1 MGILGLGYMGLAT
14 AAAFARHGVTT
25 VGYDVLPDRRAAVRA
40 GMSPFHED
48 GLEELLQTE
57 VRSGRLT
64 VAETMADVA
73 ERAAVIFLCLPTP
86 PRDDGEIDLRPIEG
100 GAAELGRALARVDGF
115 RVVVVKSTVV
125 PGTTETVVGPAL
137 LGASGKTGDQIAVA
151 SNPEFL
157 AEGRMVEDALHPD
170 RIVVGVSHP
179 RAAELLRSLYA
190 VFDSPLIVVTP
201 AGAEMTK
208 YASNSFLALKISF
221 ANELAR
227 FAEQVGVNVDDV
239 VRGVGSDPRIGHR
252 FLQAGPGFG
261 GSCFS
266 KDVQAFARAARDRGV
281 RLSLVEQIMTVN
293 DAQTRHAGDLIA
305 GQLPEGKGTVALLG
319 LAFKEGTDDLR
330 ESRALP
336 IVERLAGAGIEVR
349 AHDPVSSGKFA
360 TWLQGRPVDIRDRV
374 RICAAAEETVTG
386 ADVAA
391 LQVPWP
397 EYLSWPS
404 AWTRAMRHPVL
415 VDLRRAFS
423 EDRAAAEHL
432 RLVRLGDGRPGV
444 GTVPPASSGSAR
456 QGAPDA
462 GVPRPALRAARSE
475 GTG

>member
-1 MGILGLGYMGLAT
+1 VGILGLGYMGLAT

-25 VGYDVLPDRRAAVRA
+25 IGYDVLPDRRAAVRA
-40 GMSPFHED
+40 GTSPFHED
-48 GLEELLQTE
+48 GLEELLRTE
-57 VRSGRLT
+57 VQGGRLT
-64 VAETMADVA
+64 VAETMAEVA

-100 GAAELGRALARVDGF
+100 GATELGTALARVSAF

-125 PGTTETVVGPAL
+125 PGTTETVVRPAL
-137 LGASGKTGDQIAVA
+137 LRASGKTGDQIAVA

-157 AEGRMVEDALHPD
+157 AEGRMVEDALRPD
-170 RIVVGVSHP
+170 RIVVGVSDP
-179 RAAELLRSLYA
+179 RAADLLRSLYA

-201 AGAEMTK
+201 AAAEMTK

-227 FAEQVGVNVDDV
+227 FAEQIGVNVDDV
-239 VRGVGSDPRIGHR
+239 VRGVGSDPRIGGR

-281 RLSLVEQIMTVN
+281 PLTLVEQILPVN
-293 DAQTRHAGDLIA
+293 DAQTRHATDLIV
-305 GQLPEGKGTVALLG
+305 GQLPAGTGVVALLG

-336 IVERLAGAGIEVR
+336 IVDQLAGAGVEVR
-349 AHDPVSSGKFA
+349 VHDPVSSGKFA
-360 TWLQGRPVDIRDRV
+360 TWLQGRIPSVRAQV
-374 RICAAAEETVTG
+374 RICASVEEAVTG

-397 EYLSWPS
+397 EYLVWPS
-404 AWTRAMRHPVL
+404 AWTHALRHPIL
-415 VDLRRAFS
+415 VDLRRAFP
-423 EDRAAAEHL
+423 EARARAENL
-432 RLVRLGDGRPGV
+432 RLIRLGDGRPGRSPEPS
-444 GTVPPASSGSAR
+444 TRPASGRGA
-456 QGAPDA
+456 APDGDA
-462 GVPRPALRAARSE
+462 RIPAPRAAGSGE
-475 GTG
+475 PG